1 MIYLLTKRRWR
12 KRTKTLPSWP
22 PAGWVIRLETPIRH
36 YEVGGVT
43 NRLCSSCVL
52 SREDAVADGLLP
64 ATVHTSLGDALGST
78 LLGVLCV
85 LASEGEANT
94 FRGILD
100 WKAKDKV

>member
-1 MIYLLTKRRWR
+1 MNLVNA
-12 KRTKTLPSWP
+12 
-22 PAGWVIRLETPIRH
+22 AGCDQHDAPIDKEEMAEAD

-52 SREDAVADGLLP
+52 SREDAVADGSSP
-64 ATVHTSLGDALGST
+64 ATVHTPLGEALGST
-78 LLGVLCV
+78 LPGVLCV

-100 WKAKDKV
+100 